1 MIKVIQFVVI
11 FILLLIVLPIILIAG
26 ILVFFESKEIPFFLQ
41 ERIGK
46 NNKIFYLYKIKTVK
60 SKKNFR
66 DYGIAF
72 NSQKRILKIGSF
84 LRKYKIDE
92 LPQILNIL
100 KGDMNILGFRPDIV
114 EYSNYYMNSNLISIK
129 PGLLSPASLILREE
143 NNILST
149 KPKELTVKETYLK
162 IIDFK
167 IKFDSYF
174 FIKSNVYFFI
184 LLVFN
189 TILIIFFSNNKLF
202 LPIKN
207 NKLRVFLIPN
217 NWNKFNKLVLDF
229 KNFK

>member
-1 MIKVIQFVVI
+1 MIKVIQFILI
-11 FILLLIVLPIILIAG
+11 FILLILVFPIILIG
-26 ILVFFESKEIPFFLQ
+26 GFLVFFESKEIPFFLQ

-46 NNKIFYLYKIKTVK
+46 NNKIFYLYKIKTMK

-100 KGDMNILGFRPDIV
+100 KGDMNILGFRPDII
-114 EYSNYYMNSNLISIK
+114 EYSKYYMNSNLISIK

-143 NNILST
+143 DKILST
-149 KPKELTVKETYLK
+149 KPKELTVKEAYLK

-174 FIKSNVYFFI
+174 FKKSNIYFLI
-184 LLVFN
+184 LLVVN
-189 TILIIFFSNNKLF
+189 TTLIIFFSNNKLY
-202 LPIKN
+202 LPMKN
-207 NKLRVFLIPN
+207 NKLRLFLIPN
-217 NWNKFNKLVLDF
+217 NWDMFNHLYLD
-229 KNFK
+229 NQLL